1 MQSKLADETEPK
13 KRPPSGA
20 PTVERHIGRIARVRE
35 ALARAKTDERKA
47 ALQAELDASVAEL
60 TALRDEI
67 NGAI

>member
-1 MQSKLADETEPK
+1 MADERKPRSVAGINT
-13 KRPPSGA
+13 A